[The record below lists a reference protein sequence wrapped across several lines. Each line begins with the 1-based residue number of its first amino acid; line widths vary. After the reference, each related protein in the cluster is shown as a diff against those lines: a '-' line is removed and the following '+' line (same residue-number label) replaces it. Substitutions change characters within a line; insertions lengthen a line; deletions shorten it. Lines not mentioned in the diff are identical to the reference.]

1 MASLM
6 SADGVHHQ
14 LSDERSEGLSDAH
27 TRMPQVLAHGH
38 ALSEVNLLLLRG
50 MAAFEAVCDGKVRAL
65 TTARVAPTQMRR
77 AHHGASPQ
85 PKCGALTTARVAP
98 TQMRR
103 AHHGARRPNPN
114 AA

>member
-1 MASLM
+1 MA
-6 SADGVHHQ
+6 
-14 LSDERSEGLSDAH
+14 SDERSEGLSDAH

-77 AHHGASPQ
+77 AHHGA
-85 PKCGALTTARVAP
+85 
-98 TQMRR
+98 
-103 AHHGARRPNPN
+103 RRPNPN